1 MEESTVSSAA
11 AAMAAGDDAPEIET
25 AIHRGVIALS
35 QIVLNFLEKDIEL
48 TRICRLATLL
58 QESGVSAET
67 ALFRDLAQKC
77 IETQRDDGGWTDVIE
92 TTWCTTFLDLCGEF
106 SNPVGK
112 AHKWLGDQR
121 NEGGGWGKSNRDSA
135 RIPVTGL
142 LLYMLPRL
150 STGKDLHWLEEK
162 WQQEQQNDPC
172 LTYKAAFTLMAFGQ
186 NSYNPQ
192 DKKLISNTIQWLY
205 DQQNDDGGWAPWK
218 GHPVGS
224 DPWCTGIAIAGLLQ
238 YPDEISEGIIRK
250 ALQWLQDTQLSNGL
264 WPYHYIDDG
273 SGWALYTLVLGYRFL
288 GNK

>member
-1 MEESTVSSAA
+1 MAGSTVSSAA

-48 TRICRLATLL
+48 IRICRLAALL
-58 QESGVSAET
+58 HESGVSAET
-67 ALFRDLAQKC
+67 AIFRDLAQKC
-77 IETQRDDGGWTDVIE
+77 IETQRDDGGWTDVLE
-92 TTWCTTFLDLCGEF
+92 TMWCSTFLDLFGEL
-106 SNPVGK
+106 SSPVEK
-112 AHKWLGDQR
+112 AFQWISGQR
-121 NEGGGWGKSNRDSA
+121 NKEGGWGNNNRDSA

-150 STGKDLHWLEEK
+150 STDKDLHWLEEK

-172 LTYKAAFTLMAFGQ
+172 LSYKAAFTLMAFGQ
-186 NSYNPQ
+186 TDYYPQ
-192 DKKLISNTIQWLY
+192 KEGLTANAAHWLC
-205 DQQNDDGGWAPWK
+205 DQQNDDGGWAPWV

-238 YPDEISEGIIRK
+238 YPDEISKGALRK
-250 ALQWLQDTQLSNGL
+250 ALQWLQEKQLPNGL

-273 SGWALYTLVLGYRFL
+273 SSWALYSIVQGYRFL

>member
-1 MEESTVSSAA
+1 MEGSTVSSAA

-25 AIHRGVIALS
+25 SIHRGVIALS

-58 QESGVSAET
+58 HESGVSAET

-77 IETQRDDGGWTDVIE
+77 IEKQRDDGGWTDVLE
-92 TTWCTTFLDLCGEF
+92 TIWCTTFLDLFNEF
-106 SNPVGK
+106 SNSVEK

-121 NEGGGWGKSNRDSA
+121 NKEGGWGKNYRDLA

-142 LLYMLPRL
+142 LLYMLLRL
-150 STGKDLHWLEEK
+150 STDKDLHWLEKK

-172 LTYKAAFTLMAFGQ
+172 LTYKAAFTLMAFGKTNYQPQ
-186 NSYNPQ
+186 NE
-192 DKKLISNTIQWLY
+192 DAILTTVQWLC

-224 DPWCTGIAIAGLLQ
+224 DPWCTGVAIAGLLQ
-238 YPDEISEGIIRK
+238 YPDEISEGVIRK
-250 ALQWLQDTQLSNGL
+250 ALQWLQDTQLSNGI

-273 SGWALYTLVLGYRFL
+273 SGWALHSLVLGYRFL
-288 GNK
+288 GNQ

>member
-1 MEESTVSSAA
+1 MEGNTVSSAA
-11 AAMAAGDDAPEIET
+11 AAMAAGDNAPEIET

-58 QESGVSAET
+58 HESGVSAET

-77 IETQRDDGGWTDVIE
+77 IETQRDDGGWTDVLE
-92 TTWCTTFLDLCGEF
+92 TMWCTTFLDLFNEF
-106 SNPVGK
+106 SNPVEK
-112 AHKWLGDQR
+112 AYKWLGDQR
-121 NEGGGWGKSNRDSA
+121 NKGGGWGKSNRDSA

-142 LLYMLPRL
+142 LFYTLPRL
-150 STGKDLHWLEEK
+150 SSDNDLHWLEEK
-162 WQQEQQNDPC
+162 WLQEQQNEPC

-186 NSYNPQ
+186 TSYSPQ
-192 DKKLISNTIQWLY
+192 TERLVAHTVTWLC
-205 DQQNDDGGWAPWK
+205 DQQQDDGGWAPWV

-224 DPWCTGIAIAGLLQ
+224 DPWCTGITIAGLLQ
-238 YPDEISEGIIRK
+238 YPDEISKGVIRK

-273 SGWALYTLVLGYRFL
+273 SGWALYSLVLGYRFL
-288 GNK
+288 GN